1 MPVSM
6 NALFPTSAPAAGAA
20 TSADSLAA
28 SGQKAPVAFG
38 TLLGATRKTAP
49 AASAMIAGEA
59 AGTGAE
65 TVPAADPALAA
76 PAPADAAE
84 NGKLVQQPWT
94 AATSL
99 EEAAATPGAALAGKP
114 EQGAKPA
121 AAHKTVADKLA
132 PQAETAKTTLA
143 QLAAQAAASQVPSGT
158 DTAVPADGAAADAPV
173 AEDGSAPDA
182 GDADVDPASLV
193 QTAQVQ
199 NMPVPAATQPA
210 LAVAPQAVPDV
221 KAEKT
226 EGGTKSGEIGGKS
239 GSKLASR
246 ASAADRSAGN
256 ADRLAPEPAATRGQG
271 AGSAAMQQADFT
283 PDQSAAQGEG
293 NLSTPLLSQT
303 LTGTAARPAALPYPA
318 TQSATQS
325 AAVSVQEG
333 QFGADIG
340 VEIARALD
348 KGSDD
353 LLIRLDP
360 RHMGRIDVRLSFD
373 HEGVLRAVMSA
384 DSSSA
389 LDMLRRES
397 TDLNRALADA
407 GIRADGQSLRFDSR
421 SGGQG
426 GQRWQGDQQGQRQA
440 QGSLSDTF
448 GGSDDP
454 IYRPLRSSGH
464 VDLMA

>member
-114 EQGAKPA
+114 EQGAKPV
-121 AAHKTVADKLA
+121 AAHKTVADKLV

-226 EGGTKSGEIGGKS
+226 EGGAKSGEIGGKS

-246 ASAADRSAGN
+246 ASAADRSAGS

-271 AGSAAMQQADFT
+271 AGPAAMQQADFT
-283 PDQSAAQGEG
+283 PDQSSAQGDG